1 MRLLPETRDP
11 RRLGDGRGVRQEVL
25 PLHAAHGGTSVRP
38 PHSQPSSV
46 HSQVVVTAKMQE
58 AAQELSSISS
68 FSPSNASSNKET
80 PGSRKDLGVSAP
92 LLHQPLSSPERQG
105 CLQPFLLPAGPA

>member
-80 PGSRKDLGVSAP
+80 PGSRKDLGV
-92 LLHQPLSSPERQG
+92 QRTSP
-105 CLQPFLLPAGPA
+105 PPASQKP